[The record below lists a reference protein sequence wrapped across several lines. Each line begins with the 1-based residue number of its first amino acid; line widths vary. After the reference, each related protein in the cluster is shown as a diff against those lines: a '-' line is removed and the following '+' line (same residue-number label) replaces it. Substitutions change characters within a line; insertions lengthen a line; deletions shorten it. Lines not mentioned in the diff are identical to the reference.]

1 MTFPLTDFCE
11 RIGLRSCPA
20 SLAGLRDLQAALMH
34 AVAFENIDP
43 LLGKVP
49 DLAVHAICNKLIESR
64 RGGYCLELN
73 GLLGAAL
80 QAMDFSRRA
89 VLGRVRMGAPVGG
102 PRVHLAWIVALEGR
116 EWLVDAGFGGPGA
129 VGPLALM
136 DGIQRDHSGK
146 RFRLNADRS
155 ERRACPGSGD
165 RWWVAFALWLR

>member
-34 AVAFENIDP
+34 AVAFENTDP

-49 DLAVHAICNKLIESR
+49 DLADHAICNKLIESR

-116 EWLVDAGFGGPGA
+116 EWLVDAGFGAPA
-129 VGPLALM
+129 
-136 DGIQRDHSGK
+136 R
-146 RFRLNADRS
+146 
-155 ERRACPGSGD
+155 
-165 RWWVAFALWLR
+165 